1 MSLPQIHENMKN
13 QEMNEQLTKENQK
26 LKVQLQAER
35 EASTRHTQEMMN
47 QLRLQEQLLSEK
59 NAQIELLS
67 GENERLLK
75 LAENE
80 KKLYEE
86 NEKLK
91 QEKEMLL
98 KKENSKDR
106 RIRELE
112 AEIETLSDKVSKI
125 TNRLPSVEKIEN
137 FAYAIER
144 AGDAVKSTHIINYIT
159 WTALALFLV
168 VAGFCGYQA
177 MEANQNA
184 KNAYYAILD
193 GVFNKVENQYWSV
206 IEGSQSYERHKESV
220 NNEVE

>member
-1 MSLPQIHENMKN
+1 MSFKEMREAMKSQQQSQIE
-13 QEMNEQLTKENQK
+13 L
-26 LKVQLQAER
+26 LKTQMQTER
-35 EASTRHTQEMMN
+35 ETSTRCMQEVMK

-59 NAQIELLS
+59 NAQIELLN

-112 AEIETLSDKVSKI
+112 AEIEVLNDKINKI
-125 TNRLPSVEKIEN
+125 VNRLPSVEKIDN
-137 FAYAIER
+137 FADAIER
-144 AGDAVKSTHIINYIT
+144 AGDAVKSTHALNYMT
-159 WTALALFLV
+159 WLVCALFLL

-177 MEANQNA
+177 REANINA
-184 KNAYYAILD
+184 KNAYYAIFD
-193 GVFNKVENQYWSV
+193 GVFNEEGWSV
-206 IEGSQSYERHKESV
+206 IRGSQSYERHMESM
-220 NNEVE
+220 NSEEK